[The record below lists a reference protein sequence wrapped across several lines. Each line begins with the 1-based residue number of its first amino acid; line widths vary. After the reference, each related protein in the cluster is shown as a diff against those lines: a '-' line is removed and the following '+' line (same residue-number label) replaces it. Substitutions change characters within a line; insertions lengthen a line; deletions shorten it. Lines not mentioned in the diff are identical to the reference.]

1 MDFLKDR
8 RVVLT
13 IVGGL
18 IALAVGLGL
27 AFGARMMDSGP
38 KAPPPAS
45 KGGLVVETG
54 RMDDTK
60 LDAAR
65 PLRCF
70 VEGQFVGELTLA
82 DCAKRNG
89 VATGAL
95 DVGIDE
101 SGALAGSN
109 GMTTQFSPLPP
120 PQATPAPAPA
130 PAPMPAPAPVPDVAP
145 SAPAPVAAACWKYD
159 NGIWRKVGDL
169 PLNACL
175 QTLYA
180 GHCARRGGA
189 SYGRWADPTLRLVP
203 GKVEIASDNRTF
215 RTLVGQ
221 DRSCNVEAV
230 P

>member
-1 MDFLKDR
+1 MEFLKDR

-18 IALAVGLGL
+18 IALALGLGL
-27 AFGARMMDSGP
+27 AFGAKMMDSGP
-38 KAPPPAS
+38 KDAPPAS

-82 DCAKRNG
+82 DCARRNG

-109 GMTTQFSPLPP
+109 GTTTQFTPLPP
-120 PQATPAPAPA
+120 TPAPTPAPAPA
-130 PAPMPAPAPVPDVAP
+130 PVVTPAPAPAAAP
-145 SAPAPVAAACWKYD
+145 AAPAPIGAACWKYE
-159 NGIWRKVGDL
+159 GGAWRKIGDL
-169 PLNACL
+169 PLNACV

-180 GHCARRGGA
+180 GHCERRGGA
-189 SYGRWADPTLRLVP
+189 TYGRWADQTLRLVP
-203 GKVEIASDNRTF
+203 RRVEISPDNRTF
-215 RTLVGQ
+215 RTLVEQ
-221 DRSCNVEAV
+221 DSACNVASV